1 MVSWV
6 FIHFVA
12 LPRGYMLKK
21 RERDLSWATDIKSQ
35 RGRVPSANNSRNVKN
50 FLRSCWVLVDLPAA
64 KHLYNVLKTEDS
76 FGEEVNKF
84 IKFPLPCTV
93 LI

>member
-1 MVSWV
+1 M
-6 FIHFVA
+6 
-12 LPRGYMLKK
+12 
-21 RERDLSWATDIKSQ
+21 KSELLLLEQSPMIPVRTFKSAGQ

-76 FGEEVNKF
+76 FGSF
-84 IKFPLPCTV
+84 T
-93 LI
+93 